1 MAMLASELELAT
13 YKADFVA
20 DMPKKQGL
28 ATYGAI
34 FVADWLIFVI
44 IGVVE

>member
-1 MAMLASELELAT
+1 MLASELGLAT
-13 YKADFVA
+13 CKADFVA

-34 FVADWLIFVI
+34 FVADWLFL
-44 IGVVE
+44 